1 MVINCSPQP
10 ERVNMAI
17 DVVILVGLAVILWL
31 NWVTWQRVEEL
42 EDVLAQVL
50 LDLGKKGILVVE
62 LTEDD

>member
-1 MVINCSPQP
+1 
-10 ERVNMAI
+10 MAI

-50 LDLGKKGILVVE
+50 LDLRKKGILVVE

>member
-1 MVINCSPQP
+1 
-10 ERVNMAI
+10 MAI